1 MFKKDTTLHPSASR
15 WLTLGSFLYA
25 LAIAI
30 MCFAPQFPDGT
41 ESTPGVFYVGRL
53 VFLLIPFNSIV
64 NVGEVTSWLQ
74 LIKVFLQ
81 NIVNIFLLY
90 PLFLQLIL
98 LFPGLRKTGK
108 ILIFGFILSLGIE
121 LTQLVLDYLW
131 NFNRVFEMDDLWTN
145 TLGAYLAYLTYLWI
159 RSNGSPLA
167 EKVRDFLYRHGSI
180 KLFFKNLYR
189 KS

>member
-1 MFKKDTTLHPSASR
+1 MFKIDSRLHPGASR
-15 WLTLGSFLYA
+15 WLTWGSFLYA

-53 VFLLIPFNSIV
+53 VFLLLPFNSIV
-64 NVGEVTSWLQ
+64 NMGEVTSRLQ

-98 LFPGLRKTGK
+98 LLPSLRKTGK
-108 ILIFGFILSLGIE
+108 IIVFGFVLSLGIE
-121 LTQLVLDYLW
+121 LTQLLLDYLW
-131 NFNRVFEMDDLWTN
+131 DFNRVFEIDDLWTN

-159 RSNGSPLA
+159 GSNGSALA
-167 EKVRDFLYRHGSI
+167 EKVRDFLYRHGSL
-180 KLFFKNLYR
+180 KLFLKKFFR